1 MLDGLYNSADILLV
15 DSSFSVELSVQCSA
29 EKSKYLKKAKYLK
42 NEQQKNHNPNNLW
55 RCPFIKHEQTIEKIT
70 KCLGNT
76 FVHFGKPQSKLQC
89 RTWVIRLCFIYI
101 YIYTIFL
108 CSFSEINK
116 NRTNNWKNTKL
127 WGSHH
132 QYLNNPQPKFPCRG
146 HVDSWVIRLNVS
158 LYKYKFHNYMLFDEF

>member
-1 MLDGLYNSADILLV
+1 MRKNYNESKGSEINSSNIWKLLDGLYNSADILLV

-42 NEQQKNHNPNNLW
+42 NEQLKNHNPNNLW

-70 KCLGNT
+70 QCLGHT

-101 YIYTIFL
+101 YIYIYNASL
-108 CSFSEINK
+108 FSA
-116 NRTNNWKNTKL
+116 
-127 WGSHH
+127 
-132 QYLNNPQPKFPCRG
+132 
-146 HVDSWVIRLNVS
+146 
-158 LYKYKFHNYMLFDEF
+158 

>member
-42 NEQQKNHNPNNLW
+42 NEQLKNHNPNNLW

-101 YIYTIFL
+101 YIYTLYFYALFQKLI
-108 CSFSEINK
+108 
-116 NRTNNWKNTKL
+116 RTEQTIEKTPNFGEVITNT
-127 WGSHH
+127 WTTHN
-132 QYLNNPQPKFPCRG
+132 QN
-146 HVDSWVIRLNVS
+146 
-158 LYKYKFHNYMLFDEF
+158 FHAVGTLILELLG